1 MARKIVN
8 RKELR
13 DEADAAERI
22 AKDKPAKA
30 KAKTKTTKAKSAK
43 SADGTVKKPVRK
55 SRAKAAKEVR
65 LKAFWGVFNQ
75 SMKRVALFEYSQKAD
90 ADKKA
95 SELSTSQKTPHFV
108 QTVKEPIE
116 E

>member
-1 MARKIVN
+1 MARKVLN

-13 DEADAAERI
+13 QESEAAERLET
-22 AKDKPAKA
+22 AKKKTVRKKA
-30 KAKTKTTKAKSAK
+30 K
-43 SADGTVKKPVRK
+43 RK
-55 SRAKAAKEVR
+55 SRAKTAKEVR

-75 SMKRVALFEYSQKAD
+75 SLRRIALFEYSQRKQ

-95 SELSTSQKTPHFV
+95 EDLSTSQKNPHFV
-108 QTVKEPIE
+108 QLVKEVIE